1 MHDVI
6 IIGGGIAGVQAAIQ
20 FGRYKRDVLLL
31 DKQND
36 GRSHWCKSYHNLIG
50 WPDGVSGNHL
60 LELGRKQIDSYGG
73 IRVEQ
78 QEAVEVEK
86 WKHGFTVKTAD
97 GQSHDTALLLFATG
111 ITDRIPVEDLY
122 PLLGIDVY
130 VCPDCDGYEISGKR
144 TVVAGTGEAGAGLA
158 VMLTYWSDDVIFIN
172 HEKEPVSEETFEK
185 LKLHSIEY
193 YEQPIEEVVLDESGG
208 LEGFRLTDG
217 EKLWAEKAFVAF
229 GKNRV
234 NSNLAASLGVELHKN
249 NHIENNPR
257 TKETNVEGVWAA
269 GDVTVHSEQVSIAM
283 GDGMQAAI
291 WMQKRLLKMK

>member
-31 DKQND
+31 DKRND
-36 GRSHWCKSYHNLIG
+36 GRSHWCQSYHNLLG

-60 LELGRKQIDSYGG
+60 LELGRKQIDAYGG
-73 IRVEQ
+73 IRVEH

-97 GQSHDTALLLFATG
+97 GKSHDAALLLIATG
-111 ITDRIPVEDLY
+111 ITDRIPVKDLY
-122 PLLGIDVY
+122 PLLGTDVY

-257 TKETNVEGVWAA
+257 TKETSVEGVWAA